1 MAQPQPKGRL
11 AILLIVK
18 FRSCSVRVGISGYG
32 LAGRVF
38 HAPLLKGCGYEVASI
53 LTSNPERIAQVKSD
67 FPNAQI
73 FSELDPFLDSGLD
86 LVVIASSNVA
96 HLPQT
101 RAALERRIPTV
112 VDKPMGRTVAEVKE
126 MIELS
131 EKNKTLLTTFF
142 NRRWDSDSLTI
153 KKLLMSGELGQPFR
167 FDGRFERFRP
177 ERNLASWRENLSPE
191 DGGGL
196 LLDLQSHLISTA
208 LDYFGPAQVVSASV
222 RSIRGGADD
231 DVTVV
236 LRHESGVDSYLAA
249 SAVSGAPGP
258 RVRLLGSKGA
268 LVINELDPQ
277 EDALRAGEIP
287 VGGAWA
293 KPMVSAATIHKG
305 EAVSSVD
312 SVSGNYAAFYTL
324 VKAAIESGSP
334 APVSLADALRV
345 AEIIEE
351 ARAISVR

>member
-1 MAQPQPKGRL
+1 
-11 AILLIVK
+11 
-18 FRSCSVRVGISGYG
+18 
-32 LAGRVF
+32 
-38 HAPLLKGCGYEVASI
+38 
-53 LTSNPERIAQVKSD
+53 
-67 FPNAQI
+67 
-73 FSELDPFLDSGLD
+73 
-86 LVVIASSNVA
+86 
-96 HLPQT
+96 
-101 RAALERRIPTV
+101 
-112 VDKPMGRTVAEVKE
+112 MGRTVAEVQE
-126 MIELS
+126 MIDLS
-131 EKNKTLLTTFF
+131 EKKNTLLTTFF

-305 EAVSSVD
+305 EAVTSVD

>member
-1 MAQPQPKGRL
+1 MRA
-11 AILLIVK
+11 
-18 FRSCSVRVGISGYG
+18 GIAGYG

-38 HAPLLKGCGYEVASI
+38 HAPLLKGCGYEVSSI
-53 LTSNPERIAQVKSD
+53 LTSNPERIAQAKSD
-67 FPNAQI
+67 FPDAQI
-73 FSELDPFLDSGLD
+73 FSELDAFLDSGLD

-101 RAALERRIPTV
+101 RAALERQIPTV

-131 EKNKTLLTTFF
+131 EKNKTFLTTFF

-153 KKLLMSGELGQPFR
+153 KKLLISGELGQPFR

-177 ERNLASWRENLSPE
+177 DRNLASWRENLSAE

-231 DVTVV
+231 DVTVT
-236 LRHESGVDSYLAA
+236 LKHDSGVDSYLAA

-268 LVINELDPQ
+268 LVINQLDPQ
-277 EDALRAGEIP
+277 EDALRAGQIP
-287 VGGAWA
+287 LGGMWST
-293 KPMVSAATIHKG
+293 PMTSAAAIHKG
-305 EAVSSVD
+305 DQVTSVE
-312 SVSGNYAAFYTL
+312 SVPGNYAAFYSL
-324 VKAAIESGSP
+324 VKVAIESGSA

-351 ARAISVR
+351 ARALSVR

>member
-1 MAQPQPKGRL
+1 M
-11 AILLIVK
+11 
-18 FRSCSVRVGISGYG
+18 RVGIAGYG

-38 HAPLLKGCGYEVASI
+38 HGPLLKGCGYHVASI
-53 LTSNPERIAQVKSD
+53 LTSNPDRSAQAKSD
-67 FPNAQI
+67 FPEAQI
-73 FSELDPFLDSGLD
+73 FSELDAFLDSGLD

-101 RAALERRIPTV
+101 RAALERQIPTV
-112 VDKPMGRTVAEVKE
+112 VDKPMGRTVAEVQE

-131 EKNKTLLTTFF
+131 EKKNTMLTTFF

-305 EAVSSVD
+305 EAVTSID

>member
-1 MAQPQPKGRL
+1 MRA
-11 AILLIVK
+11 
-18 FRSCSVRVGISGYG
+18 GIAGYG

-38 HAPLLKGCGYEVASI
+38 HAPLLNGCGYEVASI
-53 LTSNPERIAQVKSD
+53 LTANPERISQAKSD
-67 FPNAQI
+67 FPQAQI
-73 FSELDPFLDSGLD
+73 FADLDAFLDSGLD
-86 LVVIASSNVA
+86 LAVIASSNIA

-101 RAALERRIPTV
+101 RAALERQIPTV

-131 EKNKTLLTTFF
+131 EKKKTLLTTFF

-153 KKLLMSGELGQPFR
+153 KKLMATGEIGTPFR

-177 ERNLASWRENLSPE
+177 ERNLASWRENLPPE
-191 DGGGL
+191 EGGGL

-208 LDYFGPAQVVSASV
+208 LDYFGPATVISASV

-236 LRHESGVDSYLAA
+236 LRHQSGVDSYLAA

-277 EDALRAGEIP
+277 EDALRAGQIP
-287 VGGAWA
+287 FGGAWST
-293 KPMVSAATIHKG
+293 PMTNTAEIHKG
-305 EAVSSVD
+305 GEVLPVD

-324 VKAAIESGSP
+324 VKAAIETGAP

>member
-1 MAQPQPKGRL
+1 M
-11 AILLIVK
+11 
-18 FRSCSVRVGISGYG
+18 RVGIAGYG

-53 LTSNPERIAQVKSD
+53 LTSNPERIAQAKGD
-67 FPNAQI
+67 FPDAQM
-73 FSELDPFLDSGLD
+73 FSELDAFLDSGLD
-86 LVVIASSNVA
+86 LVVISSSNVA

-131 EKNKTLLTTFF
+131 EKNTTLLTTFF

-153 KKLLMSGELGQPFR
+153 KKLLITGELGQPFR

-177 ERNLASWRENLSPE
+177 ERNMASWRENLSPE

-222 RSIRGGADD
+222 RSIRGGSDD
-231 DVTVV
+231 DVTVT
-236 LRHESGVDSYLAA
+236 LKHDSGVDSYLAA

-268 LVINELDPQ
+268 LVVNELDPQ
-277 EDALRAGEIP
+277 EDALRAGQIP
-287 VGGAWA
+287 LGGVWST
-293 KPMVSAATIHKG
+293 PMTSAAAIHRG
-305 EAVSSVD
+305 DEVISVD
-312 SVSGNYAAFYTL
+312 SVPGNYAAFYTL
-324 VKAAIESGSP
+324 VKSAIESGSP

-351 ARAISVR
+351 ARALSVR

>member
-1 MAQPQPKGRL
+1 M
-11 AILLIVK
+11 
-18 FRSCSVRVGISGYG
+18 RVGIAGYG

-38 HAPLLKGCGYEVASI
+38 HGPLLKGCGYHVASI
-53 LTSNPERIAQVKSD
+53 LTSNPDRIAQAKSD
-67 FPNAQI
+67 FPGVQI
-73 FSELDPFLDSGLD
+73 FSELDAFLDSGLD

-101 RAALERRIPTV
+101 RAALERQIPTV
-112 VDKPMGRTVAEVKE
+112 VDKPMGRTVAEVQE
-126 MIELS
+126 MIDLS
-131 EKNKTLLTTFF
+131 EKKNTMLTTFF

-153 KKLLMSGELGQPFR
+153 KKLLISGELGQPFR

-208 LDYFGPAQVVSASV
+208 LHYFGPARVVSASV

-277 EDALRAGEIP
+277 EDALRAGQIP

-305 EAVSSVD
+305 EAVTSVD

>member
-1 MAQPQPKGRL
+1 MRA
-11 AILLIVK
+11 
-18 FRSCSVRVGISGYG
+18 GIAGYG

-53 LTSNPERIAQVKSD
+53 LTSNPERIAQAKSD
-67 FPNAQI
+67 FPGAQI
-73 FSELDPFLDSGLD
+73 FSELDAFLDSGLD

-101 RAALERRIPTV
+101 RAALERQIPTV

-153 KKLLMSGELGQPFR
+153 KKLLSTGELGQPFR

-177 ERNLASWRENLSPE
+177 DRNLTSWRENLSPE

-231 DVTVV
+231 DVTVT
-236 LRHESGVDSYLAA
+236 LKHDSGVDSYLAA

-258 RVRLLGSKGA
+258 RVRLLGTKGA

-277 EDALRAGEIP
+277 EDALRAGQIP
-287 VGGAWA
+287 HGGTWSTS
-293 KPMVSAATIHKG
+293 MTSAAAIHKG
-305 EAVSSVD
+305 DQVSSVE
-312 SVSGNYAAFYTL
+312 SVPGNYAAFYSL
-324 VKAAIESGSP
+324 VKASIESGSP

>member
-1 MAQPQPKGRL
+1 MRA
-11 AILLIVK
+11 
-18 FRSCSVRVGISGYG
+18 GIAGYG

-53 LTSNPERIAQVKSD
+53 LTSNPDRIAQAKSD
-67 FPNAQI
+67 FPQVQI
-73 FSELDPFLDSGLD
+73 FSELDAFLESDLD

-101 RAALERRIPTV
+101 LAALERGIPTV
-112 VDKPMGRTVAEVKE
+112 VDKPMGRSVAEVKE
-126 MIELS
+126 MIALS
-131 EKNKTLLTTFF
+131 EKKQILLTTFF

-153 KKLLMSGELGQPFR
+153 KKLLATGELGTPFR

-191 DGGGL
+191 EGGGL

-208 LDYFGPAQVVSASV
+208 LEYFGPAQVVSASV

-236 LRHESGVDSYLAA
+236 LRHDSGVDSYLAA

-258 RVRLLGSKGA
+258 RVRLLGTKGA

-287 VGGAWA
+287 FGGVWS
-293 KPMVSAATIHKG
+293 KPMTNTAAIHKG
-305 EAVSSVD
+305 GEVLPLE

-324 VKAAIESGSP
+324 VKAAIESGSA
-334 APVSLADALRV
+334 APVSLGDALRV

>member
-1 MAQPQPKGRL
+1 M
-11 AILLIVK
+11 
-18 FRSCSVRVGISGYG
+18 RVGIAGYG

-53 LTSNPERIAQVKSD
+53 LTSNPERIAQARND
-67 FPNAQI
+67 FPAA
-73 FSELDPFLDSGLD
+73 ELFTDFDAFLDSGLD

-96 HLPQT
+96 HLPQA
-101 RAALERRIPTV
+101 RAALERHIPTV

-131 EKNKTLLTTFF
+131 EKKKTLLTTFF

-153 KKLLMSGELGQPFR
+153 KKLLATGELGTPFR

-208 LDYFGPAQVVSASV
+208 LDYFGPAQLVSASV

-231 DVTVV
+231 DVTIV
-236 LRHESGVDSYLAA
+236 LKHESGVDSYLAA

-258 RVRLLGSKGA
+258 RVRLLGGKGA
-268 LVINELDPQ
+268 LVINQLDPQ
-277 EDALRAGEIP
+277 EDALRSGEIP
-287 VGGAWA
+287 FGGEWE
-293 KPMVSAATIHKG
+293 KPMTSEALIHKG
-305 EAVSSVD
+305 EEVTAVD
-312 SVSGNYAAFYTL
+312 SVSGNYAVFYTL

>member
-1 MAQPQPKGRL
+1 MRA
-11 AILLIVK
+11 
-18 FRSCSVRVGISGYG
+18 GIAGYG

-53 LTSNPERIAQVKSD
+53 LTSNPERIAQAKSD
-67 FPNAQI
+67 FPGAQI
-73 FSELDPFLDSGLD
+73 FSELDAFLDSGLD

-101 RAALERRIPTV
+101 RAALERQIPTV

-153 KKLLMSGELGQPFR
+153 KKLLSTGELGQPFR

-177 ERNLASWRENLSPE
+177 DRNLASWRENLSPE

-231 DVTVV
+231 DVTVT
-236 LRHESGVDSYLAA
+236 LKHDSGVDSYLAA

-258 RVRLLGSKGA
+258 RVRLLGTKGA

-277 EDALRAGEIP
+277 EDALRAGQIP
-287 VGGAWA
+287 LGGMWST
-293 KPMVSAATIHKG
+293 PMTSAAAIHKG
-305 EAVSSVD
+305 DQVTSVE
-312 SVSGNYAAFYTL
+312 SVPGNYAAFYSL
-324 VKAAIESGSP
+324 VKVAIESGSA

-351 ARAISVR
+351 ARALSVR

>member
-1 MAQPQPKGRL
+1 MRAGV
-11 AILLIVK
+11 A
-18 FRSCSVRVGISGYG
+18 GYG

-38 HAPLLKGCGYEVASI
+38 HAPLLKGCGYDVASI
-53 LTSNPERIAQVKSD
+53 LTTNPERIAQAKSD
-67 FPNAQI
+67 FPQAQI
-73 FSELDPFLDSGLD
+73 FTELEEFLDSGLD

-112 VDKPMGRTVAEVKE
+112 VDKPMGRSVAEVKE

-131 EKNKTLLTTFF
+131 QKQNTLLTTFF

-153 KKLLMSGELGQPFR
+153 KKLLSTGELGQPFR

-191 DGGGL
+191 EGGGL

-208 LDYFGPAQVVSASV
+208 LDYFGPAEVVSASV

-231 DVTVV
+231 DVTLV
-236 LRHESGVDSYLAA
+236 LKHESGVDSYLAA
-249 SAVSGAPGP
+249 SAVSGSPGP
-258 RVRLLGSKGA
+258 RVRLLGTKGA

-277 EDALRAGEIP
+277 EDALRSGEIP
-287 VGGAWA
+287 FGGTWA
-293 KPMVSAATIHKG
+293 KPMINTASLHKG
-305 EAVSSVD
+305 GEVLPVE

-334 APVSLADALRV
+334 APVSLDDALRV

>member
-1 MAQPQPKGRL
+1 MRA
-11 AILLIVK
+11 
-18 FRSCSVRVGISGYG
+18 GIAGYG

-53 LTSNPERIAQVKSD
+53 LTSNPERIAQAKND
-67 FPNAQI
+67 FPDAQI
-73 FSELDPFLDSGLD
+73 FSELDAFLDSGLD

-101 RAALERRIPTV
+101 RAALERQIPTV
-112 VDKPMGRTVAEVKE
+112 VDKPMGRSVAEVKE
-126 MIELS
+126 MIALS
-131 EKNKTLLTTFF
+131 EKKQTLLTTFF

-153 KKLLMSGELGQPFR
+153 KKLLATGELGTPFR

-191 DGGGL
+191 EGGGL

-258 RVRLLGSKGA
+258 RVRLLGTKGA
-268 LVINELDPQ
+268 LVIDELDPQ

-287 VGGAWA
+287 FGGVWL
-293 KPMVSAATIHKG
+293 KPMVNTAAIHKG
-305 EAVSSVD
+305 GEVLPVE

-324 VKAAIESGSP
+324 VKAAIESGSA
-334 APVSLADALRV
+334 APVSLGDALRV
-345 AEIIEE
+345 AQIIEE

>member
-1 MAQPQPKGRL
+1 
-11 AILLIVK
+11 
-18 FRSCSVRVGISGYG
+18 VRVGIAGYG

-38 HAPLLKGCGYEVASI
+38 HGPLLKGCGFDVASI
-53 LTSNPERIAQVKSD
+53 LTSNTERVAQAKSD
-67 FPNAQI
+67 FPEAQI
-73 FSELDPFLDSGLD
+73 FSVLDAFLDSDLD

-101 RAALERRIPTV
+101 RAALERQIPTV
-112 VDKPMGRTVAEVKE
+112 VDKPMGRTVAEVQE
-126 MIELS
+126 MINIS
-131 EKNKTLLTTFF
+131 EKKKTLLTTFF

-177 ERNLASWRENLSPE
+177 DRNLASWRENLSPE

-231 DVTVV
+231 DVTVI

-287 VGGAWA
+287 FGGAWG
-293 KPMVSAATIHKG
+293 KPMTSAATIHKG
-305 EAVSSVD
+305 DAIIPVD

-324 VKAAIESGSP
+324 VKTAIESGSV

>member
-1 MAQPQPKGRL
+1 MRA
-11 AILLIVK
+11 
-18 FRSCSVRVGISGYG
+18 GIAGYG

-53 LTSNPERIAQVKSD
+53 LTSNPERVSQAKSD
-67 FPNAQI
+67 FPLAQI
-73 FSELDPFLDSGLD
+73 FDDLDTFLDSGLD
-86 LVVIASSNVA
+86 VVVIASSNIA

-101 RAALERRIPTV
+101 RAALERQIPTV

-153 KKLLMSGELGQPFR
+153 KKLLATGEIGTPFR

-177 ERNLASWRENLSPE
+177 ERNLASWRENLPVE
-191 DGGGL
+191 EGGGL

-208 LDYFGPAQVVSASV
+208 LDYFGPADVVTASV

-277 EDALRAGEIP
+277 EDALRAGKIP
-287 VGGAWA
+287 MGGAWSA
-293 KPMVSAATIHKG
+293 PMTNMAEIHKG
-305 EAVSSVD
+305 GEVLPVD

-324 VKAAIESGSP
+324 VKAAIETGSA

>member
-1 MAQPQPKGRL
+1 M
-11 AILLIVK
+11 
-18 FRSCSVRVGISGYG
+18 RVGIAGYG

-38 HAPLLKGCGYEVASI
+38 HAPLLKGCGFEVASI
-53 LTSNPERIAQVKSD
+53 LTSNPERITQAKHD
-67 FPNAQI
+67 FPSAEI
-73 FSELDPFLDSGLD
+73 YSDVSPFLDSRLD

-96 HLPQT
+96 HLPQA
-101 RAALERRIPTV
+101 RAALERQIPTV

-131 EKNKTLLTTFF
+131 EKSNTLLTTFF

-153 KKLLMSGELGQPFR
+153 KELLSTGELGQPFR

-177 ERNLASWRENLSPE
+177 ERNLSSWRENLSPE

-196 LLDLQSHLISTA
+196 LLDLQSHLVSTA
-208 LDYFGPAQVVSASV
+208 LDCFGPAQLVSASV

-231 DVTVV
+231 DVTLV
-236 LRHESGVDSYLAA
+236 LRHDSGVDSYLAA

-258 RVRLLGSKGA
+258 RVRLLGSKGT

-277 EDALRAGEIP
+277 EDALRSGEIP
-287 VGGAWA
+287 HGGSWS
-293 KPMVSAATIHKG
+293 KPMTSAALIHKG
-305 EAVSSVD
+305 AEVFPVESI
-312 SVSGNYAAFYTL
+312 SGNYATFYSL
-324 VKAAIESGSP
+324 VRAAIENGSP

>member
-1 MAQPQPKGRL
+1 
-11 AILLIVK
+11 
-18 FRSCSVRVGISGYG
+18 
-32 LAGRVF
+32 
-38 HAPLLKGCGYEVASI
+38 
-53 LTSNPERIAQVKSD
+53 
-67 FPNAQI
+67 
-73 FSELDPFLDSGLD
+73 
-86 LVVIASSNVA
+86 
-96 HLPQT
+96 
-101 RAALERRIPTV
+101 
-112 VDKPMGRTVAEVKE
+112 MGRTVAEVKE

-131 EKNKTLLTTFF
+131 EKKKTLLTTFF

-153 KKLLMSGELGQPFR
+153 KKLLATGELGTPFR

-208 LDYFGPAQVVSASV
+208 LDYFGPAQLVSASV

-236 LRHESGVDSYLAA
+236 LKHESGVDSYLAA

-268 LVINELDPQ
+268 LVINQLDPQ
-277 EDALRAGEIP
+277 EDALRSGEIP
-287 VGGAWA
+287 YGGEWE
-293 KPMVSAATIHKG
+293 KPMTSEALIHKG
-305 EAVSSVD
+305 EEVIAVD

>member
-1 MAQPQPKGRL
+1 
-11 AILLIVK
+11 
-18 FRSCSVRVGISGYG
+18 
-32 LAGRVF
+32 
-38 HAPLLKGCGYEVASI
+38 
-53 LTSNPERIAQVKSD
+53 
-67 FPNAQI
+67 
-73 FSELDPFLDSGLD
+73 
-86 LVVIASSNVA
+86 
-96 HLPQT
+96 
-101 RAALERRIPTV
+101 
-112 VDKPMGRTVAEVKE
+112 MGRTVAEVKE

-131 EKNKTLLTTFF
+131 EKKKTLLTTFF

-153 KKLLMSGELGQPFR
+153 KKLLATGEIGTPFR

-177 ERNLASWRENLSPE
+177 ERNLASWRENLPAE
-191 DGGGL
+191 EGGGL

-208 LDYFGPAQVVSASV
+208 LDYFGPADVVTASV

-277 EDALRAGEIP
+277 EDALRAGKIP
-287 VGGAWA
+287 MGGAWSA
-293 KPMVSAATIHKG
+293 PMTNMAEIHKG
-305 EAVSSVD
+305 GEVLPVD
-312 SVSGNYAAFYTL
+312 SVSGNYATFYTL
-324 VKAAIESGSP
+324 VKAAIETGSA

>member
-1 MAQPQPKGRL
+1 MRA
-11 AILLIVK
+11 
-18 FRSCSVRVGISGYG
+18 GIAGYG

-53 LTSNPERIAQVKSD
+53 LTSNPERVSQAKSD
-67 FPNAQI
+67 FPLAQI
-73 FSELDPFLDSGLD
+73 FDDLDTFLDSGLD
-86 LVVIASSNVA
+86 VVVIASSNIA

-101 RAALERRIPTV
+101 RAALERQIPTV

-153 KKLLMSGELGQPFR
+153 KKLLATGEIGTPFR

-177 ERNLASWRENLSPE
+177 ERNLASWRENLPAE
-191 DGGGL
+191 EGGGL

-208 LDYFGPAQVVSASV
+208 LDYFGPADVVTASV

-277 EDALRAGEIP
+277 EDALRAGKIP
-287 VGGAWA
+287 MGGAWSA
-293 KPMVSAATIHKG
+293 PMTNMAEIHKG
-305 EAVSSVD
+305 GEVLPVD

-324 VKAAIESGSP
+324 VKAAIETGSA

>member
-1 MAQPQPKGRL
+1 MRA
-11 AILLIVK
+11 
-18 FRSCSVRVGISGYG
+18 GIAGYG

-38 HAPLLKGCGYEVASI
+38 HAPLLKGCGYEVTSI
-53 LTSNPERIAQVKSD
+53 LTSNSERIAQAKSD
-67 FPNAQI
+67 FPNARI

-153 KKLLMSGELGQPFR
+153 KKLLITGELGEPFR

-177 ERNLASWRENLSPE
+177 ERNMASWRENLSPE

-208 LDYFGPAQVVSASV
+208 LDYFGPAQLVSASV
-222 RSIRGGADD
+222 RSIRGGSDD
-231 DVTVV
+231 DVTVT
-236 LRHESGVDSYLAA
+236 LKHDSGVDSYLAA

-268 LVINELDPQ
+268 LVVNELDPQ
-277 EDALRAGEIP
+277 EDALRAGQIP
-287 VGGAWA
+287 VGGVWST
-293 KPMVSAATIHKG
+293 PMTSAAAIHRG
-305 EAVSSVD
+305 DEVISVD
-312 SVSGNYAAFYTL
+312 SVPGNYADFYTL
-324 VKAAIESGSP
+324 VKSAIESGSP

-351 ARAISVR
+351 ARALSVR

>member
-1 MAQPQPKGRL
+1 MRA
-11 AILLIVK
+11 
-18 FRSCSVRVGISGYG
+18 GIAGYG

-53 LTSNPERIAQVKSD
+53 LTSNPERISQAKSD
-67 FPNAQI
+67 FPQAQV
-73 FSELDPFLDSGLD
+73 FTDLDSFLDSGLD
-86 LVVIASSNVA
+86 LAVIASSNIA

-101 RAALERRIPTV
+101 RAALERQIPTV

-131 EKNKTLLTTFF
+131 EKKKTLLTTFF

-153 KKLLMSGELGQPFR
+153 KKLLATGEIGTPFR

-177 ERNLASWRENLSPE
+177 ERNLASWRENLPTE
-191 DGGGL
+191 EGGGL

-208 LDYFGPAQVVSASV
+208 LDYFGPAQLVSASV

-249 SAVSGAPGP
+249 SAISGAPGP

-287 VGGAWA
+287 MGGAWSA
-293 KPMVSAATIHKG
+293 PMINTAEIHKG
-305 EAVSSVD
+305 GEILPVD

-324 VKAAIESGSP
+324 VKAAIETGSAP
-334 APVSLADALRV
+334 PVSLADALRV

>member
-1 MAQPQPKGRL
+1 M
-11 AILLIVK
+11 
-18 FRSCSVRVGISGYG
+18 RVGIAGYG

-53 LTSNPERIAQVKSD
+53 LTSNPDRIAQAKSD
-67 FPNAQI
+67 FPQVQI
-73 FSELDPFLDSGLD
+73 FSELDEFLDSGLD

-101 RAALERRIPTV
+101 LATLERGIPTV
-112 VDKPMGRTVAEVKE
+112 VDKPMGRSVAEVKE
-126 MIELS
+126 IIALS
-131 EKNKTLLTTFF
+131 EKKQTLLTTFF

-153 KKLLMSGELGQPFR
+153 KKLLATGELGTPFR

-191 DGGGL
+191 EGGGL

-208 LDYFGPAQVVSASV
+208 LEYFGQAQVVSASV

-236 LRHESGVDSYLAA
+236 LRHDSGVDSYLAA

-258 RVRLLGSKGA
+258 RVRLLGTKGA
-268 LVINELDPQ
+268 LVIDELDPQ

-287 VGGAWA
+287 FGGVWS
-293 KPMVSAATIHKG
+293 KPMTNTAAIHKG
-305 EAVSSVD
+305 GEVLPLE

-324 VKAAIESGSP
+324 VKAAIESGSA
-334 APVSLADALRV
+334 APVSLGDALRV

>member
-1 MAQPQPKGRL
+1 MRA
-11 AILLIVK
+11 
-18 FRSCSVRVGISGYG
+18 GIAGYG

-53 LTSNPERIAQVKSD
+53 LTSNPERIAQAKSD
-67 FPNAQI
+67 FPDAQI
-73 FSELDPFLDSGLD
+73 FSELDAFLDSGLD

-101 RAALERRIPTV
+101 RAALERQIPTV

-131 EKNKTLLTTFF
+131 EKNKTFLTTFF

-153 KKLLMSGELGQPFR
+153 KKLLISGELGQPFR

-177 ERNLASWRENLSPE
+177 DRNLASWRENLSPE
-191 DGGGL
+191 EGGGL

-231 DVTVV
+231 DVTVT
-236 LRHESGVDSYLAA
+236 LKHDSGVDSYLAA

-277 EDALRAGEIP
+277 EDALRAGQIP
-287 VGGAWA
+287 FGGMWS
-293 KPMVSAATIHKG
+293 KPMTSAAAIYKG
-305 EAVSSVD
+305 DQLTSVE
-312 SVSGNYAAFYTL
+312 SVPGNYAAFYSL
-324 VKAAIESGSP
+324 VKVAIESGSA

-351 ARAISVR
+351 ARALSVR

>member
-1 MAQPQPKGRL
+1 MRA
-11 AILLIVK
+11 
-18 FRSCSVRVGISGYG
+18 GIAGYG

-53 LTSNPERIAQVKSD
+53 LTSNPERISQAKSD
-67 FPNAQI
+67 FPQAQI
-73 FSELDPFLDSGLD
+73 FDDLDTFLDSGLD
-86 LVVIASSNVA
+86 VVVIASSNIA
-96 HLPQT
+96 HHPQT
-101 RAALERRIPTV
+101 RAALERQIPTV

-131 EKNKTLLTTFF
+131 EKKKTLLTTFF

-153 KKLLMSGELGQPFR
+153 KKLLATGEIGTPFR

-177 ERNLASWRENLSPE
+177 ERNLASWRENLPAE
-191 DGGGL
+191 EGGGL

-208 LDYFGPAQVVSASV
+208 LDYFGPAEVVTASV

-287 VGGAWA
+287 MGGAWSA
-293 KPMVSAATIHKG
+293 PMINTAEIHKG
-305 EAVSSVD
+305 GEVLPVD

-324 VKAAIESGSP
+324 VKAAIETGSA

>member
-1 MAQPQPKGRL
+1 MRA
-11 AILLIVK
+11 
-18 FRSCSVRVGISGYG
+18 GIAGYG

-53 LTSNPERIAQVKSD
+53 LTSNPERIAQAKSD
-67 FPNAQI
+67 FPHAQI
-73 FSELDPFLDSGLD
+73 FSELDAFLDSGLD

-101 RAALERRIPTV
+101 RAALERQIPTV

-153 KKLLMSGELGQPFR
+153 KKLLSTGELGQPFR

-177 ERNLASWRENLSPE
+177 DRNLTSWRENLSPE

-231 DVTVV
+231 DVTVT
-236 LRHESGVDSYLAA
+236 LKHDSGVDSYLAA

-258 RVRLLGSKGA
+258 RVRLLGTTGA

-277 EDALRAGEIP
+277 EDALRAGQIP
-287 VGGAWA
+287 LGGMWST
-293 KPMVSAATIHKG
+293 PMTSAAAIHKG
-305 EAVSSVD
+305 DQVTSVE
-312 SVSGNYAAFYTL
+312 SVPGNYAAFYSL
-324 VKAAIESGSP
+324 VKVAIESGSA

>member
-1 MAQPQPKGRL
+1 M
-11 AILLIVK
+11 
-18 FRSCSVRVGISGYG
+18 
-32 LAGRVF
+32 
-38 HAPLLKGCGYEVASI
+38 
-53 LTSNPERIAQVKSD
+53 
-67 FPNAQI
+67 
-73 FSELDPFLDSGLD
+73 
-86 LVVIASSNVA
+86 
-96 HLPQT
+96 
-101 RAALERRIPTV
+101 
-112 VDKPMGRTVAEVKE
+112 
-126 MIELS
+126 
-131 EKNKTLLTTFF
+131 
-142 NRRWDSDSLTI
+142 
-153 KKLLMSGELGQPFR
+153 
-167 FDGRFERFRP
+167 
-177 ERNLASWRENLSPE
+177 
-191 DGGGL
+191 
-196 LLDLQSHLISTA
+196 QSHLISTA
-208 LDYFGPAQVVSASV
+208 LDYFGPAQLVSASV

-287 VGGAWA
+287 FGGAWST
-293 KPMVSAATIHKG
+293 PMTNTAEIHKG
-305 EAVSSVD
+305 GEVLPVD

-324 VKAAIESGSP
+324 VKAAIETGAP

>member
-1 MAQPQPKGRL
+1 MRA
-11 AILLIVK
+11 
-18 FRSCSVRVGISGYG
+18 GIAGYG

-38 HAPLLKGCGYEVASI
+38 HGPLLKGCGYEVASI
-53 LTSNPERIAQVKSD
+53 LTSNPERISQAKNDFPQAQVFTD
-67 FPNAQI
+67 
-73 FSELDPFLDSGLD
+73 LDSFLDSGLD
-86 LVVIASSNVA
+86 LAVIASSNIA

-101 RAALERRIPTV
+101 RAALERQIPTV

-131 EKNKTLLTTFF
+131 EKKKTLLTTFF

-153 KKLLMSGELGQPFR
+153 KKFLATGEIGTPFR

-191 DGGGL
+191 EGGGL

-208 LDYFGPAQVVSASV
+208 LDYFGPAHVVSASV

-258 RVRLLGSKGA
+258 RVRLLGTKGA

-277 EDALRAGEIP
+277 EEALRAGEIP
-287 VGGAWA
+287 FGGAWST
-293 KPMVSAATIHKG
+293 PMTNTAEIHKG
-305 EAVSSVD
+305 GEVLPVE
-312 SVSGNYAAFYTL
+312 SVSGNYAAFYSL
-324 VKAAIESGSP
+324 VKAAIETGAP

>member
-1 MAQPQPKGRL
+1 MRA
-11 AILLIVK
+11 
-18 FRSCSVRVGISGYG
+18 GIAGYG

-53 LTSNPERIAQVKSD
+53 LTSNPERVSQAKSN
-67 FPNAQI
+67 FPLAQI
-73 FSELDPFLDSGLD
+73 FDDLDTFLDSGLD
-86 LVVIASSNVA
+86 VVVIASSNIA

-101 RAALERRIPTV
+101 RAALERQIPTV

-153 KKLLMSGELGQPFR
+153 KKLLATGEIGTPFR

-177 ERNLASWRENLSPE
+177 ERNLASWRENLPVE
-191 DGGGL
+191 EGGGL

-208 LDYFGPAQVVSASV
+208 LDYFGPADVVTASV

-277 EDALRAGEIP
+277 EDALRAGKIP
-287 VGGAWA
+287 MGGAWSA
-293 KPMVSAATIHKG
+293 PMTNMAEIHKG
-305 EAVSSVD
+305 GEVLPVD

-324 VKAAIESGSP
+324 VKAAIVTGSA

>member
-1 MAQPQPKGRL
+1 M
-11 AILLIVK
+11 
-18 FRSCSVRVGISGYG
+18 RVGIAGYG

-53 LTSNPERIAQVKSD
+53 LTSNLERIAQAKSD

-73 FSELDPFLDSGLD
+73 FPELDSFLDSGLD
-86 LVVIASSNVA
+86 LVVVASSNVA

-153 KKLLMSGELGQPFR
+153 KKLLITGELGQPFR

-177 ERNLASWRENLSPE
+177 ERNMASWRENLSPE
-191 DGGGL
+191 EGGGL

-231 DVTVV
+231 DVTVT
-236 LRHESGVDSYLAA
+236 LKHDSGVDSYLAA

-268 LVINELDPQ
+268 LVVNELDPQ
-277 EDALRAGEIP
+277 EDALRAGQIP
-287 VGGAWA
+287 VGGVWST
-293 KPMVSAATIHKG
+293 PMTSAAAIHRG
-305 EAVSSVD
+305 DEVNSVD
-312 SVSGNYAAFYTL
+312 SVPGNYAAFYTL
-324 VKAAIESGSP
+324 VKSAIESGSP

-351 ARAISVR
+351 ARALSVR

>member
-1 MAQPQPKGRL
+1 MRA
-11 AILLIVK
+11 
-18 FRSCSVRVGISGYG
+18 GIAGYG

-53 LTSNPERIAQVKSD
+53 LTSNPERIAQAKSD
-67 FPNAQI
+67 FPDAQI
-73 FSELDPFLDSGLD
+73 FSELDAFLDSGLD

-101 RAALERRIPTV
+101 RAALERQIPTV
-112 VDKPMGRTVAEVKE
+112 VDKPLGRTVAEVKE

-131 EKNKTLLTTFF
+131 ENNKTLLTTFF

-153 KKLLMSGELGQPFR
+153 KKLLSTGELGQPFR

-177 ERNLASWRENLSPE
+177 DRNLASWRENLSPE

-208 LDYFGPAQVVSASV
+208 LDYFGPAHVVSASV

-231 DVTVV
+231 DVTVT
-236 LRHESGVDSYLAA
+236 LKHDSGVDSYLAA

-258 RVRLLGSKGA
+258 RVRLLGTKGA

-277 EDALRAGEIP
+277 EDALRTGQIP
-287 VGGAWA
+287 HGGTWSTS
-293 KPMVSAATIHKG
+293 MTSAAAIHKG
-305 EAVSSVD
+305 DDVTPVESVP
-312 SVSGNYAAFYTL
+312 GNYAAFYSL
-324 VKAAIESGSP
+324 VKASIESGSP

>member
-1 MAQPQPKGRL
+1 M
-11 AILLIVK
+11 
-18 FRSCSVRVGISGYG
+18 RVGISGYG

-38 HAPLLKGCGYEVASI
+38 HGPLLKGCGFEVTSI
-53 LTSNPERIAQVKSD
+53 LTSHPERVAQAKSD
-67 FPNAQI
+67 FPEALI
-73 FSELDPFLDSGLD
+73 FSELDAFLDSGLD

-101 RAALERRIPTV
+101 RAALERKIPTV
-112 VDKPMGRTVAEVKE
+112 VDKPMGRSVAEVKE

-131 EKNKTLLTTFF
+131 ERNNTLLTTFF

-153 KKLLMSGELGQPFR
+153 KKLLMSGDLGQPFR

-177 ERNLASWRENLSPE
+177 EHNMASWRENLSPE

-208 LDYFGPAQVVSASV
+208 LDYFGPAQLVSASV
-222 RSIRGGADD
+222 RSIRGGSDD
-231 DVTVV
+231 DVTVT
-236 LRHESGVDSYLAA
+236 LKHDSGVDSYLAA

-268 LVINELDPQ
+268 LVVNELDPQ
-277 EDALRAGEIP
+277 EDALRAGQIP
-287 VGGAWA
+287 VGGVWST
-293 KPMVSAATIHKG
+293 PMTSAAAIHRG
-305 EAVSSVD
+305 DEVISLD
-312 SVSGNYAAFYTL
+312 SVPGNYAAFYTL
-324 VKAAIESGSP
+324 VKSTIESGSP

-351 ARAISVR
+351 ARVLSVR

>member
-1 MAQPQPKGRL
+1 M
-11 AILLIVK
+11 
-18 FRSCSVRVGISGYG
+18 RVGIAGYG

-38 HAPLLKGCGYEVASI
+38 HGPLLKGCGFDVASI
-53 LTSNPERIAQVKSD
+53 LTANPDRIAQAKSD
-67 FPNAQI
+67 FPKTQV
-73 FSELDPFLDSGLD
+73 FSDLDAFLDSGLD

-101 RAALERRIPTV
+101 RAALERQIPTV
-112 VDKPMGRTVAEVKE
+112 VDKPMGRSVAEVKE

-131 EKNKTLLTTFF
+131 EKKNTLLTTFF

-153 KKLLMSGELGQPFR
+153 KKLLISGELGQPFR

-208 LDYFGPAQVVSASV
+208 LDYFGPAQLVSASV

-236 LRHESGVDSYLAA
+236 LRHDSGVDSYLAA

-305 EAVSSVD
+305 EEITSVD
-312 SVSGNYAAFYTL
+312 SLSGNYAAFYTL